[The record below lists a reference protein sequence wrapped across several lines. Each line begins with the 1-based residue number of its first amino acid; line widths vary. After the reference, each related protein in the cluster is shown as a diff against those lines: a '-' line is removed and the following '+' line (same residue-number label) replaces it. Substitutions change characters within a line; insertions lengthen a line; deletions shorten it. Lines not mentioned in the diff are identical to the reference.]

1 MEKELDLTY
10 GENPHQRAALYVES
24 GVRSH
29 VLSRVAKLH
38 GKPLSFNNVLD
49 LDSARR
55 LCSELE
61 GAGCVIVKH
70 NNPCGVAEA
79 EASEGA
85 YEAAFACDPTSAFG
99 GVIALNRPVSRA
111 RRTPERAVRR
121 GSDRAGL
128 RGRCAAGA
136 AAEGGHPHPRG
147 HRAARAPGRAGRQA
161 GARRHPG
168 PGPDGSPGAARADGG
183 RDQDAADPEQWADLL
198 FAWRVVRHVRSNAI
212 VLARGGATLGIGAG
226 QMSRVDSVRIAIE
239 KAREARG
246 PDVEQLLAGS
256 VIASD
261 AFFPFADGVQTAIDV
276 GVSAVIEPGGSKR
289 DAEVIEACDSAGVP
303 MVFTKRRHFRH

>member
-1 MEKELDLTY
+1 MCVNLYPFERTIARYDVPEEEAIEQIDVGGPTMIRAAAKNHRFVAVVVKPESYDAVLGELEEEGSCRRRHGIGSPMRPSRTPLATTRRSAA
-10 GENPHQRAALYVES
+10 GSAAATRRCRSTGSPRGRRSSTSPTARTPISKALYVES

-85 YEAAFACDPTSAFG
+85 YEAAFARDPTSAFG
-99 GVIALNRPVSRA
+99 GVIALNRPVSVELA
-111 RRTPERAVRR
+111 ERLNEQFIEVLIAPGYEDAVRR
-121 GSDRAGL
+121 RCCSGRRASASSRTPSG
-128 RGRCAAGA
+128 
-136 AAEGGHPHPRG
+136 
-147 HRAARAPGRAGRQA
+147 APGRAGRQA

-168 PGPDGSPGAARADGG
+168 PGPGRLHPSRA
-183 RDQDAADPEQWADLL
+183 
-198 FAWRVVRHVRSNAI
+198 S
-212 VLARGGATLGIGAG
+212 
-226 QMSRVDSVRIAIE
+226 
-239 KAREARG
+239 
-246 PDVEQLLAGS
+246 
-256 VIASD
+256 
-261 AFFPFADGVQTAIDV
+261 
-276 GVSAVIEPGGSKR
+276 
-289 DAEVIEACDSAGVP
+289 
-303 MVFTKRRHFRH
+303 